1 MTVQDV
7 EKQKPLLSSFISE
20 YSSLL
25 NHAERSSTEP
35 QRMTWRRSAFEAQSE
50 SDEAGDESVRP
61 AEQQQ
66 AESSSAHVDLL
77 GNRQQQQLMAWANED
92 TAAAEQLNAGML
104 RLIIMTLRV
113 NCCIAN
119 ACCPIFGTR

>member
-1 MTVQDV
+1 VQDV

-35 QRMTWRRSAFEAQSE
+35 QRMSWRRSAFEAQSE
-50 SDEAGDESVRP
+50 SDEAGAESARP
-61 AEQQQ
+61 AEQD
-66 AESSSAHVDLL
+66 ELSSAHVDLV

-92 TAAAEQLNAGML
+92 TAAAEPLTAGMM
-104 RLIIMTLRV
+104 RLIIITFRV
-113 NCCIAN
+113 SCCITN
-119 ACCPIFGTR
+119 ACCPIFGSR